1 MQLTGL
7 NDNVGSESD
16 SQSSSESSASSAPTS
31 SPDAVQATPSPT
43 QKVSPSVVTKAS
55 TIMVTAPGQTN
66 AQETIVTTTNTPSSG
81 GPSKA
86 GIAAG
91 VVIGVVAVGA
101 IAGGTFLCLRNRKRR
116 AIEDDYHRNLAGSY
130 GPKPPSTAG
139 SMSDSRLEPSVMFQR
154 RQSDGSIA
162 DNQDYSRRILKV
174 GHLMRAEAMTT

>member
-31 SPDAVQATPSPT
+31 SPDPVQATPSPT